1 MNEVIFKGVESVPY
15 NGHWFKSHCY
25 ILGHGL
31 LSHCPR
37 PSNCDGLRHVHVVGG
52 GGCPLHYFAANIF
65 LNAFIK
71 KKTKQDGAATFFFFL
86 LFMFFRMSLAA
97 PTPLSKTKCYVPGT
111 GFPSKCVGGGVNYSH
126 LLSILYRDKMFR
138 SFIH

>member
-37 PSNCDGLRHVHVVGG
+37 PSNCDGLRHVRVVGG
-52 GGCPLHYFAANIF
+52 GGCPLHFFAANIF
-65 LNAFIK
+65 LKCIYK
-71 KKTKQDGAATFFFFL
+71 KKPKQDGAATLFFLFL
-86 LFMFFRMSLAA
+86 LFMFFSDESSCPH
-97 PTPLSKTKCYVPGT
+97 PTFKNEMLCAWDW
-111 GFPSKCVGGGVNYSH
+111 FPIQVGVCVWGG
-126 LLSILYRDKMFR
+126 
-138 SFIH
+138 